1 MMVEPSDYS
10 KYLSVDEMPT
20 GLKEY
25 PFVYD
30 GMSIEEYCKERNY
43 YADNWT
49 DVRKGTY
56 VPLWKQRGEKH
67 TQ

>member
-1 MMVEPSDYS
+1 MMVEPSDY
-10 KYLSVDEMPT
+10 KEYNSVDDMPT

-30 GMSIEEYCKERNY
+30 GMSIEKYCEERNY
-43 YADNWT
+43 YATHWS
-49 DVRKGTY
+49 DVLSGKY
-56 VPLWKQRGEKH
+56 IPIWKQNGEKH

>member
-30 GMSIEEYCKERNY
+30 GMSIEEYCK
-43 YADNWT
+43 
-49 DVRKGTY
+49 
-56 VPLWKQRGEKH
+56 
-67 TQ
+67 